1 MSHPTHPRK
10 SCDRSTCKI
19 YSKFNHFSSSPLLVP
34 LSKPLASLAWVIAI
48 ASKLVSLSPHRTVPP
63 MKIILHTADKVY
75 VLKHKSDIPLYLKS
89 LKYFP
94 FTSRGAT
101 ILAFWP
107 IRLSMIWP
115 LPNMLTSS
123 CTQPRISSAAATLAF
138 SFTIQHAHIPMT
150 GSFTCCS
157 FYLAYFFFIF
167 SNSSLLIIQVS
178 RKAFPPP

>member
-10 SCDRSTCKI
+10 SCDLSTCKI

-63 MKIILHTADKVY
+63 MKIILHTVDKVY

-94 FTSRGAT
+94 FTSRGVS

-107 IRLSMIWP
+107 IRLSMIGP

-138 SFTIQHAHIPMT
+138 SFMIQHAHIPMT

-157 FYLAYFFFIF
+157 STWHTFSSFFQIVDFF
-167 SNSSLLIIQVS
+167 IIQVS